1 MNKSLHYTP
10 DTQNIQP
17 IYLIRNG
24 EHDGLLSVSDIINRD
39 QLVAWS
45 DGMTTLWDKLP
56 PDTPRYNEGG
66 SPLDITI
73 IINQVGVLTQ
83 SAMKFALKIVK
94 LILSS
99 YDNVTVHYV
108 YE

>member
-1 MNKSLHYTP
+1 MSKTSQVTP
-10 DTQNIQP
+10 DTRNVQP
-17 IYLIRNG
+17 IYLIKSSKN
-24 EHDGLLSVSDIINRD
+24 DGLFSISDILNRD

-45 DGMTTLWDKLP
+45 DGMTSLWDKLP
-56 PDTPRYNEGG
+56 DETPRYNEGG

-83 SAMKFALKIVK
+83 SAMNFALKIAK

-99 YDNVTVHYV
+99 YENITVHYK

>member
-1 MNKSLHYTP
+1 MNALSQYTP
-10 DTQNIQP
+10 DTRNVQP
-17 IYLIRNG
+17 IYLIKNG
-24 EHDGLLSVSDIINRD
+24 EHDGLLSISDILNKD

-45 DGMTTLWDKLP
+45 DGMTSLWDKLP
-56 PDTPRYNEGG
+56 AETPRYNEGG

-99 YDNVTVHYV
+99 YENVTVHYK

>member
-1 MNKSLHYTP
+1 MSKKSQITP
-10 DTQNIQP
+10 DTRNVQP
-17 IYLIRNG
+17 IYLIRSS
-24 EHDGLLSVSDIINRD
+24 EHDGLLSVSDILNRD

-45 DGMTTLWDKLP
+45 DGMTSLWDKLP
-56 PDTPRYNEGG
+56 DETPRYNEGG

-83 SAMKFALKIVK
+83 SAMKFAIKIVK

-99 YDNVTVHYV
+99 YENVTVHYE